1 MSKLVFNIVE
11 IPEGESRQEL
21 LLEPEDLDLSPYDFD
36 GGRIDLDFYRARHF
50 IRASYRVEA
59 GVELVCDRSLE
70 HFVHPISTHYDV
82 VFKTDVEEETED
94 EEGAVRRF
102 DFHSNTFSIEEEVR
116 DSILLEVPM
125 QKIHPKYLNDE
136 GEIEDF
142 ETKSFGE
149 GPSEEEQNSVDPR
162 WEELKKLKDD

>member
-21 LLEPEDLDLSPYDFD
+21 VLEPEDLDLSPYTFD
-36 GGRIDLDFYRARHF
+36 GGHIELDFYRARHF
-50 IRASYRVEA
+50 IRTNYKVEA

-70 HFVHPISTHYDV
+70 PFVHPVTTEYDV

-94 EEGAVRRF
+94 EEGAMRKF

-116 DSILLEVPM
+116 DSIMLEIPM
-125 QKIHPKYLNDE
+125 QKIHPKYLNEE
-136 GEIEDF
+136 GEYDEF
-142 ETKSFGE
+142 ETKSFGK
-149 GPSEEEQNSVDPR
+149 GPDEEEQDKVDPR
-162 WEELKKLKDD
+162 WEKLKNLKDD